1 MIKLENVSKSYN
13 GASVFEN
20 LSAEFR
26 EGQVSCILGASG
38 VGKTT
43 LIRLLSGLVK
53 PDSGNVILPPGARP
67 SYVFQ
72 EPRLLPWYNVYNNLD
87 FVLRDI
93 YPKERRKEIIMRYLK
108 LVGLEDYCNAPLTDL
123 SGGMIQRVSL
133 CRAFIYP
140 SDILCLDE
148 PFVGLDIKLKE
159 ELAEAF
165 AKIYEDD
172 GRTVFFVTH
181 SLEEAKCLADTIYIL
196 AGRPAKIAAVIEK
209 DEFDKELHLRLRELL

>member
-1 MIKLENVSKSYN
+1 MIKIENVSITYN
-13 GASVFEN
+13 NTCVFEN
-20 LSAEFR
+20 LNAEFH

-43 LIRLLSGLVK
+43 LIRLLAGLVK
-53 PDSGNVILPPGARP
+53 PDTGRVILPEGAKP

-93 YPKERRKEIIMRYLK
+93 YPKERRREIIMRYLK
-108 LVGLEDYCNAPLTDL
+108 LVGLEEYKDAPLTDL

-159 ELAEAF
+159 ELTDAF
-165 AKIYEDD
+165 SKIYEDD

-181 SLEEAKCLADTIYIL
+181 SLDEAKNLADTIYIL
-196 AGRPAKIAAVIEK
+196 AGRPAKIAAVLER
-209 DEFDKELHLRLRELL
+209 DQCEQELHSCLMELL

>member
-1 MIKLENVSKSYN
+1 MIKLKNVSITYN
-13 GASVFEN
+13 NTCVFEN
-20 LSAEFR
+20 LNAEFH

-43 LIRLLSGLVK
+43 LIRLLAGLVK
-53 PDSGNVILPPGARP
+53 PDMGRVILPEGAKP

-93 YPKERRKEIIMRYLK
+93 YPKTRREEIIGHYLE
-108 LVGLEDYCNAPLTDL
+108 LVGLSDYRNAPLTDL

-159 ELAEAF
+159 ELTEAF
-165 AKIYEDD
+165 ARIYEYD

-181 SLEEAKCLADTIYIL
+181 SVEEAKNLADTIYIL
-196 AGRPAKIAAVIEK
+196 AGRPAEIAAVVEK
-209 DEFDKELHLRLRELL
+209 NQFDQGLHSRLMELL

>member
-1 MIKLENVSKSYN
+1 MIELVNVSKSYN
-13 GASVFEN
+13 GVSVFEN
-20 LSAEFR
+20 LNAGFH

-43 LIRLLSGLVK
+43 LIRLLSGLIK
-53 PDSGNVILPPGARP
+53 PDSGNVSLPFGAKP

-72 EPRLLPWYNVYNNLD
+72 EPRLLPWYTVYNNLD

-93 YPKERRKEIIMRYLK
+93 YTKEHRREIIGRYLK
-108 LVGLEDYCNAPLTDL
+108 LVGLEDYENAPLTAL

-181 SLEEAKCLADTIYIL
+181 SVDEAKNLADTIYIL
-196 AGRPAKIAAVIEK
+196 AGRPAQIAAVVERG
-209 DEFDKELHLRLRELL
+209 EFDEKLHSRLMELL